1 VSTDWHTFQ
10 AWLLR
15 HGMADPMEA
24 WEQFEAM
31 AHGSSYADDLAYI
44 SHAAQPL
51 PEVLRLPVVTGVA
64 GLMAHLEI
72 SPALDGLCRQLA
84 EALDGLLTELDLGRP
99 ASVAAVL
106 ALDPSQRST
115 LLSWT
120 MVVHTA
126 RLLLLS
132 SPRSA
137 QIMHI
142 AMLCNIGLAFLVLL
156 VRVHS
161 QQIPDP
167 AQAPQVTSPLG
178 YGLTVY
184 TDAARRLNEALGVVA
199 FVDPPLL
206 GAGVDA
212 S

>member
-1 VSTDWHTFQ
+1 MS
-10 AWLLR
+10 
-15 HGMADPMEA
+15 HGMAEPAEA
-24 WEQFEAM
+24 WVQFNAL
-31 AHGSSYADDLAYI
+31 AGASSYADELAFI
-44 SHAAQPL
+44 SHAAGPL
-51 PEVLRLPVVTGVA
+51 PDVLKLPVVAGVA
-64 GLMAHLEI
+64 GLMTHLEI

-84 EALDGLLTELDLGRP
+84 EALDGLLNELDLDRS

-106 ALDPSQRST
+106 ALAPSQRST

-120 MVVHTA
+120 MVVQSA

-142 AMLCNIGLAFLVLL
+142 GMLCNMGLAVLVHLL
-156 VRVHS
+156 RGRL
-161 QQIPDP
+161 QQLPDP

-199 FVDPPLL
+199 FADPPQL